1 MPPVASSPSSKS
13 SAGTARN
20 RRCVVLVDDET
31 SYLDLLEQLLGEQL
45 ACPVV
50 SFNHP
55 RKALK
60 DMRHLNVGLIVTDF
74 NMPGLN
80 GLEFLA
86 EARKFLP
93 DVPAVMIT
101 AYSIDFTPAEMARV
115 PSLKAVVKKPFR
127 WPVLAAHIAKYWPT
141 DSSSPFPG
149 H

>member
-1 MPPVASSPSSKS
+1 MPPVASSPSAKS
-13 SAGTARN
+13 SAPAARN
-20 RRCVVLVDDET
+20 RRCLVLVDDET
-31 SYLDLLEQLLGEQL
+31 SYLDLLEQLMAEQL

-50 SFNHP
+50 SFSHP

-60 DMRHLNVGLIVTDF
+60 DLRSLNVGLIVTDF

-86 EARKFLP
+86 EVRKFIP

-101 AYSIDFTPAEMARV
+101 AYAVDFTPAERARV
-115 PSLKAVVKKPFR
+115 PALKAVVRKPFR
-127 WPVLAAHIAKYWPT
+127 WPVLAAHIAKHWPGDT
-141 DSSSPFPG
+141 ASPFLD

>member
-1 MPPVASSPSSKS
+1 MPPVASSPTSKPAATS
-13 SAGTARN
+13 GRKG
-20 RRCVVLVDDET
+20 RCVVLVDDET

-50 SFNHP
+50 SFNNP

-60 DMRHLNVGLIVTDF
+60 DMRQLNVGLIVTDF

-86 EARKFLP
+86 EARKFIP
-93 DVPAVMIT
+93 EVPAVMIT
-101 AYSIDFTPAEMARV
+101 AYSVDFTPAELARV
-115 PSLKAVVKKPFR
+115 PALKAVVKKPFR
-127 WPVLAAHIAKYWPT
+127 WPVLAAHIAKHWPT